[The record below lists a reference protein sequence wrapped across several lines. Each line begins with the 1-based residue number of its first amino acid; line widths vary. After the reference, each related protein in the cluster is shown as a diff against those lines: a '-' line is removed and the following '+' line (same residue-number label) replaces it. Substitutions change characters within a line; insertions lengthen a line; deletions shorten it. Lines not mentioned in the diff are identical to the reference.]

1 MGVKVRTKELAGGRL
16 SFYLDFYPPIKG
28 GDGKFTRREF
38 LKRYNFK
45 KPKNDEEKRMNREN
59 IHFADSIRLKREK
72 EILNEQ
78 DGIFNS
84 ANKKKDFIEYFQ
96 GLCEK
101 RKESDGNHGNWLS
114 ALQYLKAYTN
124 GKCTMGDLS
133 DDFCNKF
140 KEYLLRANRL
150 NTVNGLRL
158 SQNSA
163 LSYFNKFRCAIN
175 EAFDA
180 RLLNENPLR
189 HIKGIQQKE
198 SLREFLTQE
207 ELQLLANTPCD
218 LEAMKKVA
226 LFSAL
231 TGLRWSDMVSLYWKD
246 IQKTESG
253 YFLHLIQRKT
263 QDVIMHP
270 ISNKSVLL
278 LGEKG
283 DPNEK
288 VFEGLKYSDSNNDKL
303 KRWVLKAG
311 INKKIS
317 VHNFRHSFATLL
329 LNKGA
334 DIFTVSKMLGH
345 KNIKTTMIYAKVLS
359 ETKVNA
365 ANLIDIE
372 L

>member
-1 MGVKVRTKELAGGRL
+1 V
-16 SFYLDFYPPIKG
+16 F
-28 GDGKFTRREF
+28 
-38 LKRYNFK
+38 
-45 KPKNDEEKRMNREN
+45 
-59 IHFADSIRLKREK
+59 
-72 EILNEQ
+72 
-78 DGIFNS
+78 
-84 ANKKKDFIEYFQ
+84 FQ
-96 GLCEK
+96 GLCDK
-101 RKESDGNHGNWLS
+101 RKESEGNYGNWLS
-114 ALQYLKAYTN
+114 ALHYLDAFTG
-124 GKCTMGDLS
+124 GKCKMGDLTEN
-133 DDFCNKF
+133 FCNKF
-140 KEYLLRANRL
+140 KEYLLHANRL
-150 NTVNGLRL
+150 NTVKGLRL

-198 SLREFLTQE
+198 SKREFLTHE
-207 ELQLLANTPCD
+207 ELQLLVKTDCD
-218 LEAMKKVA
+218 LEALKTAA

-231 TGLRWSDMVSLYWKD
+231 TGLRWSDIENLTWGE

-253 YFLHLIQRKT
+253 YFLHIIQRKT
-263 QDVIMHP
+263 VDVIMHP
-270 ISNKSVLL
+270 IIGTAVTL

-283 DPNEK
+283 KPNER

-303 KRWVLKAG
+303 KRWILKAG
-311 INKKIS
+311 IHKKITL
-317 VHNFRHSFATLL
+317 HNFRHTYATLL

-345 KNIKTTMIYAKVLS
+345 KNIKTTMIYSKVLS

>member
-1 MGVKVRTKELAGGRL
+1 M
-16 SFYLDFYPPIKG
+16 
-28 GDGKFTRREF
+28 
-38 LKRYNFK
+38 
-45 KPKNDEEKRMNREN
+45 
-59 IHFADSIRLKREK
+59 HFADTIRLKREK

-96 GLCEK
+96 GLCEN

-231 TGLRWSDMVSLYWKD
+231 TGLRWSDMVSLYWRD

>member
-1 MGVKVRTKELAGGRL
+1 
-16 SFYLDFYPPIKG
+16 
-28 GDGKFTRREF
+28 
-38 LKRYNFK
+38 
-45 KPKNDEEKRMNREN
+45 
-59 IHFADSIRLKREK
+59 
-72 EILNEQ
+72 
-78 DGIFNS
+78 
-84 ANKKKDFIEYFQ
+84 
-96 GLCEK
+96 
-101 RKESDGNHGNWLS
+101 
-114 ALQYLKAYTN
+114 
-124 GKCTMGDLS
+124 
-133 DDFCNKF
+133 
-140 KEYLLRANRL
+140 
-150 NTVNGLRL
+150 
-158 SQNSA
+158 
-163 LSYFNKFRCAIN
+163 
-175 EAFDA
+175 
-180 RLLNENPLR
+180 
-189 HIKGIQQKE
+189 
-198 SLREFLTQE
+198 
-207 ELQLLANTPCD
+207 
-218 LEAMKKVA
+218 
-226 LFSAL
+226 
-231 TGLRWSDMVSLYWKD
+231 MVSLYWKD

-283 DPNEK
+283 EPNEK

-317 VHNFRHSFATLL
+317 LHNFRHSFATLL

>member
-1 MGVKVRTKELAGGRL
+1 MGVHLRKKKIANGKQSL
-16 SFYLDFYPPIKG
+16 YLDFYPPIKG
-28 GDGKFTRREF
+28 SDGKFTRREY
-38 LKRYNFK
+38 LNRYVYE
-45 KPKNDEEKRMNREN
+45 KPKTQEQKLHNKEN
-59 IHFADSIRLKREK
+59 LIFAEGLKNKREK
-72 EILNEQ
+72 DILNEQ

-84 ANKKKDFIEYFQ
+84 QNKKRDFIEFFL

-101 RKESDGNHGNWLS
+101 RKESDGNYGNWLS
-114 ALQYLKAYTN
+114 ALHYLKSFTG
-124 GKCTMGDLS
+124 GKCKMGELTE
-133 DDFCNKF
+133 DFCNKF
-140 KEYLLRANRL
+140 KEYLLQANRL
-150 NTVNGLRL
+150 NTVKGLRL

-198 SLREFLTQE
+198 SKREFLTQE
-207 ELQLLANTPCD
+207 ELQLLSQTECD
-218 LEAMKKVA
+218 LEALKIA
-226 LFSAL
+226 AIFSAL
-231 TGLRWSDMVSLYWKD
+231 TGLRWSDIESLMWGD
-246 IQKTESG
+246 IQKTASG
-253 YFLHLIQRKT
+253 HFLHIVQNKT
-263 QDVIMHP
+263 VDVIMHP
-270 ISNKSVLL
+270 ISETAVKVL
-278 LGEKG
+278 GKRG
-283 DPNEK
+283 KPSEK

-303 KRWVLKAG
+303 KRWILKAG
-311 INKKIS
+311 INKKITL
-317 VHNFRHSFATLL
+317 HNFRHTYATLL

-359 ETKVNA
+359 ETKINA

>member
-1 MGVKVRTKELAGGRL
+1 MGVHLRKKKIANGKQSL
-16 SFYLDFYPPIKG
+16 YLDFYPPIKG
-28 GDGKFTRREF
+28 GNGKFTRREY
-38 LKRYNFK
+38 LNRYVYE
-45 KPKNDEEKRMNREN
+45 KPKTQEEKIHNREN
-59 IHFADSIRLKREK
+59 LIFAEGLKNKREK
-72 EILNEQ
+72 DILNEL

-84 ANKKKDFIEYFQ
+84 QNKKRDFIDFFQ
-96 GLCEK
+96 SLCEK
-101 RKESDGNHGNWLS
+101 RKESDGNYGNWLS
-114 ALQYLKAYTN
+114 AMQYLKSFT
-124 GKCTMGDLS
+124 GHKCKMGDLTE
-133 DDFCNKF
+133 DFCNKF
-140 KEYLLRANRL
+140 KEYLLQANRL
-150 NTVNGLRL
+150 NTVKGLRL

-198 SLREFLTQE
+198 SKREFLTQE
-207 ELQLLANTPCD
+207 ELQLLAQTECD
-218 LEAMKKVA
+218 LVA
-226 LFSAL
+226 LKNAAIFSAL
-231 TGLRWSDMVSLYWKD
+231 TGLRWSDIESLTWGD
-246 IQKTESG
+246 IQNTASG
-253 YFLHLIQRKT
+253 HFLHIIQKKT
-263 QDVIMHP
+263 RDVIMHP
-270 ISNKSVLL
+270 ISETAVKV

-283 DPNEK
+283 KPMER

-303 KRWVLKAG
+303 KRWILKAG

-317 VHNFRHSFATLL
+317 LHNFRHTYATLL

-345 KNIKTTMIYAKVLS
+345 KNIKTTMIYAKVLT

-365 ANLIDIE
+365 ANLIEIE